1 LSYDQKGQ
9 HKFFYGYIVV
19 ISGFLILV
27 SMYGTLYSFGVFFK
41 PVLTEFGWTRAI
53 ASGAYSLC
61 FILSGA
67 VAMVAGRLNDRFGP
81 RVVMSCSG
89 SLLGLGYFLMS
100 KISAI
105 WDLYLFYGLIVGV
118 GMGGGIAPSL
128 STVARW
134 FVKRRG
140 LMTGM
145 TIAGTGVGTLVM
157 PLIAYW
163 LVSIYSWRTSFTIIG
178 IGIFILIVG
187 LAQLLIRDP
196 GRKGLSPYGAETAVA
211 DRPNLDVA
219 GLSLR
224 EAVRTVQ
231 LWILF
236 LIYVCAGF
244 FIQIVIVHI
253 VVHATGL
260 GISPM
265 SAASVLSIVGLS
277 SLVGR
282 VMGGGVSDRFGNKPT
297 ITAALILMGA
307 GFIWLLVAKELWML
321 YIFAIVFGIAY
332 GEILCMMSLW
342 PAELFGLRSQGVILG
357 ITIFGSTI
365 GGGIG
370 PVVAGR
376 IFDLTGSYQRAFMV
390 CIAVAIAGLI
400 MAISIRPIYRP
411 ARLE

>member
-1 LSYDQKGQ
+1 MSEKRQP
-9 HKFFYGYIVV
+9 KFFYGYIVV
-19 ISGFLILV
+19 IAGFLILV

-41 PVLTEFGWTRAI
+41 PVLTEFGWTRAMT
-53 ASGAYSLC
+53 SGAYSLC
-61 FILSGA
+61 FLLSGA
-67 VAMVAGRLNDRFGP
+67 VAMAAGRLNDRFGP
-81 RVVMSCSG
+81 RAVMSCSG
-89 SLLGLGYFLMS
+89 LFLGLGYFLMS
-100 KISAI
+100 KISAY
-105 WDLYLFYGLIVGV
+105 WELYLYYGVIVGV

-145 TIAGTGVGTLVM
+145 TIAGTGTGTLVT

-178 IGIFILIVG
+178 IAVFILIVG
-187 LAQLLIRDP
+187 LAQLLTRDP

-211 DRPNLDVA
+211 DRSNLEVA
-219 GLSLR
+219 GLSLQ
-224 EAVRTVQ
+224 EAVRTAQ

-236 LIYVCAGF
+236 VIYVCAGF
-244 FIQIVIVHI
+244 FIQIIIVHI
-253 VVHATGL
+253 VIHATGL
-260 GISPM
+260 GISQV
-265 SAASVLSIVGLS
+265 SAASVLSIIGVG

-307 GFIWLLVAKELWML
+307 GFIWLLMARELWML
-321 YIFAIVFGIAY
+321 YIFAIIFGIAY
-332 GEILCMMSLW
+332 GEILCMMSLL

-357 ITIFGSTI
+357 ITIFASTI

-376 IFDLTGSYQRAFMV
+376 IFDITGSYQIAFMICV
-390 CIAVAIAGLI
+390 AVAIAGLI

-411 ARLE
+411 VSLE

>member
-1 LSYDQKGQ
+1 MTEKGQ
-9 HKFFYGYIVV
+9 PKFFYGYIVV

-81 RVVMSCSG
+81 RAVMSCSG
-89 SLLGLGYFLMS
+89 LLLGLGYFLMS

-105 WDLYLFYGLIVGV
+105 WELYLFYGLIVGV

-145 TIAGTGVGTLVM
+145 TIAGTGVGTLVT

-196 GRKGLSPYGAETAVA
+196 GRKGLSPYGAETAVV
-211 DRPNLDVA
+211 DRSNLDVA
-219 GLSLR
+219 GLSIR
-224 EAVRTVQ
+224 EAVRTAQ

-236 LIYVCAGF
+236 VIYVCAGF
-244 FIQIVIVHI
+244 FIQIIIVHI
-253 VVHATGL
+253 VIHAIEL

-265 SAASVLSIVGLS
+265 SAASVLSIVGFS

-282 VMGGGVSDRFGNKPT
+282 VMGGDVSDRFGNKPT
-297 ITAALILMGA
+297 ITAALILMGT
-307 GFIWLLVAKELWML
+307 GFIWLLVARELWML
-321 YIFAIVFGIAY
+321 YIFAIIFGIAY

-357 ITIFGSTI
+357 ITIFASTI

-376 IFDLTGSYQRAFMV
+376 IFDLTGSYQRAFMICV
-390 CIAVAIAGLI
+390 AVVIAGLI

-411 ARLE
+411 ASLE